1 MTYYINRQ
9 AGRYHETVDEFD
21 SRSEADRMCK
31 EYQFGEHGRAYLY
44 VSRVARPNWTVW
56 FSPVTI
62 PGLYNSSG

>member
-31 EYQFGEHGRAYLY
+31 EYQFGEHGRAYFY
-44 VSRVARPNWTVW
+44 VSRVARPNWTD
-56 FSPVTI
+56 
-62 PGLYNSSG
+62 